1 MKKVLTFFV
10 IALAMALVPVVA
22 FAQEND
28 MSDAERDV
36 RAWLESQGYT
46 EVPTAS
52 VPQRLSDADIDP
64 ETYALAY
71 SDIDSA
77 SPEQREKILAARR
90 EVAYSVDEWVVDTAG
105 GFDASFN
112 SNTME
117 WHVPPKFSELFPGWD
132 PIQDPADAPVEVTQV
147 VESIIAPCSVNTS
160 YPPVVYTV

>member
-22 FAQEND
+22 FAQEHE

-52 VPQRLSDADIDP
+52 VPQLLSDADIDP

-77 SPEQREKILAARR
+77 SPEQREKSWRPAAR
-90 EVAYSVDEWVVDTAG
+90 
-105 GFDASFN
+105 
-112 SNTME
+112 
-117 WHVPPKFSELFPGWD
+117 
-132 PIQDPADAPVEVTQV
+132 
-147 VESIIAPCSVNTS
+147 
-160 YPPVVYTV
+160 